1 MQEITFIVEREPD
14 GQFVA
19 RGRWDDR
26 ELITRAESKE
36 KVVTNVR
43 EAVELSFHDET
54 HRPAKI
60 NLRYELDGAQARHD
74 RR

>member
-19 RGRWDDR
+19 RGRWTDR

-43 EAVELSFHDET
+43 EAVELSFQDER

-60 NLRYELDGAQARHD
+60 NLRYEPDGAEARHD
-74 RR
+74 GR

>member
-1 MQEITFIVEREPD
+1 MQEITFIVEREAD
-14 GQFVA
+14 GQYVA
-19 RGRWDDR
+19 RGRWTDR

-36 KVVTNVR
+36 KVASNVR
-43 EAVELSFHDET
+43 EAVELSFRDQK

-74 RR
+74 GR